1 MATHLPMTRDNEFDH
16 DPIDENDDV
25 GPDDETSGSSLDNI
39 RVFSIE
45 DGEDDD
51 DLDVETAEAHPL
63 KPDLSTVLA
72 DLERGQRVYAD
83 LYGLS
88 DLSGD
93 DLALLEARWPLVDP
107 EIRVSV
113 VREAFDISLED
124 YRMQFGRL
132 FLFATGDP
140 DPRVRQQAIAALQ
153 YEEDPAAAERLLAI
167 LRDDPS
173 DDARSEAARSLG
185 PYVMLAEWEE
195 LPPDLA
201 ERLSQT
207 LFAIAEDEQ
216 ESWHVRRRAA
226 ESVAA
231 FGPSS
236 RVNSLV
242 QRLYDEDEMGLRA
255 SALYAAGRGNQR
267 DWLMVAIEEFENDDA
282 EIRFEAAR
290 ATGMFEDVD
299 ALPGLSELARLDE
312 DVDVRHAAIAAIGSI
327 GGQGAIRILMRLS
340 DSAPATD
347 TAVIDD
353 ALVEASLETDPLSFG
368 VDPASN

>member
-1 MATHLPMTRDNEFDH
+1 MTQDNEFDH
-16 DPIDENDDV
+16 DPIDEVDDSGLDDDV
-25 GPDDETSGSSLDNI
+25 SGSELENI
-39 RVFSIE
+39 RVFSVE
-45 DGEDDD
+45 DGEDED

-63 KPDLSTVLA
+63 KPDLSAVLT
-72 DLERGQRVYAD
+72 DLEQGRRVYAD

-88 DLSGD
+88 DLPAA
-93 DLALLEARWPLVDP
+93 DLTQLESRWPLIDAG
-107 EIRVSV
+107 IRESV
-113 VREAFDISLED
+113 IREAFDISVED
-124 YRMQFGRL
+124 YRMHFGRL
-132 FLFATGDP
+132 FLFASSDP
-140 DPRVRQQAIAALQ
+140 DPRVRQQAVTALQ
-153 YEEDPAAAERLLAI
+153 AEEDPAAADRLLDV
-167 LRDDPS
+167 LREDPS
-173 DDARSEAARSLG
+173 DDVRSEAAHSLG

-195 LPPDLA
+195 LPVELA

-207 LFAIAEDEQ
+207 LFTVAENEL

-231 FGPSS
+231 FGPSQ
-236 RVNSLV
+236 RVNRLV

-267 DWLMVAIEEFENDDA
+267 DWLVVAIEEFENEDA

-290 ATGMFEDVD
+290 ATGMFGDVD

-312 DVDVRHAAIAAIGSI
+312 DTDVRHAAIVAIGEI
-327 GGQGAIRILMRLS
+327 GGQGAIRILMRL
-340 DSAPATD
+340 AETARATD
-347 TAVIDD
+347 TEVIDD

>member
-1 MATHLPMTRDNEFDH
+1 MKQDNEFDH
-16 DPIDENDDV
+16 DSIDEVDDFE
-25 GPDDETSGSSLDNI
+25 PDDETSGSDLENI

-45 DGEDDD
+45 DGEDED

-72 DLERGQRVYAD
+72 DLEQGRRVYAD
-83 LYGLS
+83 LYGFS
-88 DLSGD
+88 DLTTGELS
-93 DLALLEARWPLVDP
+93 LLESRWPLIDV
-107 EIRVSV
+107 ELRESV
-113 VREAFDISLED
+113 VREAFDIGAED
-124 YRMQFGRL
+124 YRMTFTRL
-132 FLFATGDP
+132 FLFATTDS
-140 DPRVRQQAIAALQ
+140 DARVRQQAIAALHN
-153 YEEDPAAAERLLAI
+153 EEVPAAAERLLDI
-167 LRDDPS
+167 LRDDES

-195 LPPDLA
+195 LPAELG
-201 ERLSQT
+201 ERLSQL
-207 LFAIAEDEQ
+207 LFTIAEDEA

-226 ESVAA
+226 ESAAA
-231 FGPSS
+231 FGPSP

-267 DWLMVAIEEFENDDA
+267 DWLIVAIEEFENEDA

-290 ATGMFEDVD
+290 AVGMFGDVD

-312 DVDVRHAAIAAIGSI
+312 DTDVRHAAIAAIGEI
-327 GGQGAIRILMRLS
+327 GGQGAIRILMRLADS
-340 DSAPATD
+340 DRATD
-347 TAVIDD
+347 TDVIDD

-368 VDPASN
+368 VDPSSN

>member
-1 MATHLPMTRDNEFDH
+1 MTQDNEFDH
-16 DPIDENDDV
+16 DAIDEMNDFES
-25 GPDDETSGSSLDNI
+25 DDETSDSSLENI

-45 DGEDDD
+45 EGEDDD
-51 DLDVETAEAHPL
+51 DLDVETAEAHPD
-63 KPDLSTVLA
+63 KPVLATVLA
-72 DLERGQRVYAD
+72 DLEQGQRVYAD

-88 DLSGD
+88 DLGTA
-93 DLALLEARWPLVDP
+93 DLTMLESRWPLIDA
-107 EIRVSV
+107 EIRESV
-113 VREAFDISLED
+113 IREAFDISVED
-124 YRMQFGRL
+124 YRMHFGRL
-132 FLFATGDP
+132 FLFASSDV
-140 DPRVRQQAIAALQ
+140 DPRVRQQAVTALQ
-153 YEEDPAAAERLLAI
+153 AEEEPAAADRLLDV
-167 LRDDPS
+167 LREDPS
-173 DDARSEAARSLG
+173 DDVRSEAARSLG

-195 LPPDLA
+195 LPVELA
-201 ERLSQT
+201 ERLSHG
-207 LFAIAEDEQ
+207 LFKVAEDES

-226 ESVAA
+226 ESAAA
-231 FGPSS
+231 FGPGQ

-267 DWLMVAIEEFENDDA
+267 DWLVVAIEEFENEDA

-290 ATGMFEDVD
+290 ATGMFGDVD

-312 DVDVRHAAIAAIGSI
+312 DVDVRHAAIAAVGEI

-340 DSAPATD
+340 ESAPAAD
-347 TAVIDD
+347 TEVIDD